1 MRFLTILSL
10 ALVCLFSRTTLASPS
25 EPAAVPTGK
34 VAGHVW
40 VDLNCNGVKEANEGN
55 ASNLG
60 IVQLVNTGDD
70 RILNAGDSARTYY
83 TDQQGNWITNELS
96 VNNIFDGLPHVMA
109 VAVGK
114 GSAAALGYKPSPEG
128 PDTILKGPTFASDTF
143 QVHDGQTLNVG
154 EIGVCPL
161 PKVFLP
167 SVRK

>member
-1 MRFLTILSL
+1 MCFLTILSF

-25 EPAAVPTGK
+25 EPAAAPSATVT
-34 VAGHVW
+34 GHVW
-40 VDLNCNGVKEANEGN
+40 VDANCNGIKEVSEGN
-55 ASNLG
+55 AAHFG
-60 IVQLVNTGDD
+60 IVQFINTGNDRVLNTGDKG
-70 RILNAGDSARTYY
+70 LLLH
-83 TDQQGNWITNELS
+83 TDANGNWKATNVRVFHLIDEKPL
-96 VNNIFDGLPHVMA
+96 VYA

-154 EIGVCPL
+154 EIGICPL

>member
-1 MRFLTILSL
+1 MRLLTLLSL
-10 ALVCLFSRTTLASPS
+10 VFALGLTSAAYASPP
-25 EPAAVPTGK
+25 EPAAVPKGN

-40 VDLNCNGVKEANEGN
+40 IDVNCDGVKNVGEGN

-60 IVQLVNTGDD
+60 IIQLVNTGDD
-70 RILNAGDSARTYY
+70 RILNTGDQAQVYY
-83 TDQQGNWITNELS
+83 TDSQGNWEAKNRS
-96 VNNIFDGLPHVMA
+96 VNHIIDGQPYVYA

-114 GSAAALGYKPSPEG
+114 GSAAALGYRPSPEG

-143 QVHDGQTLNVG
+143 QLQDGQTLNVG
-154 EIGVCPL
+154 EIGICPL

>member
-1 MRFLTILSL
+1 MRFLTILSF

-25 EPAAVPTGK
+25 EPAAVPQGK
-34 VAGHVW
+34 VTGHVW
-40 VDLNCNGVKEANEGN
+40 LDLNCNGIKETGEGD

-60 IVQLVNTGDD
+60 IVQLVNTGRD
-70 RILNAGDSARTYY
+70 RVLNTGDQAQVYY
-83 TDQQGNWITNELS
+83 TDIDGNWETDLIS
-96 VNNIFDGLPHVMA
+96 VNDFLDGQPWVFA

-143 QVHDGQTLNVG
+143 QLHDGQTLNVG